1 MKKVDNRKT
10 DRNNNSRMKLMVSV
24 VLRISIVRP
33 DLVIVKKK
41 KKTCRIVDF
50 VVLADLRVKLKESE
64 KTLLENCKKK
74 TYGT

>member
-41 KKTCRIVDF
+41 KKREP
-50 VVLADLRVKLKESE
+50 AE
-64 KTLLENCKKK
+64 
-74 TYGT
+74 